1 MRENFLHYIWKHNK
15 VNASK
20 LLTTDQEALQV
31 VFVGEHNHNTGPDF
45 LNAQILIDEQLWAG
59 NVEVHIKSSDWY
71 IHRHELDKNYDNVIL
86 HVVWLHDAEVYR
98 NDNST
103 IPTLELKRF
112 VNAITLSYYQ
122 KLFSKRSTWINCEHD
137 FGSVDNLIIN
147 HWLER
152 LYFERL
158 ERKYLEIEVMLK
170 ASKNNWEDVL
180 FKMLTKNFGLKVNG
194 AAFLSLANSFDFSLI
209 QKLKSKSKTLEAL
222 FFGQAKLLQ
231 DKHQDAYHQELQNEY
246 HFIKQKFSLSSQSV
260 EPLQFFRLR
269 PSNFPT
275 IRLSQLARLYN
286 KDSNMFSKVIKAKT
300 KDELYKIFNISTSK
314 YWESHFTFGK
324 TSNTRKKSITESFVN
339 LLIINTIVPLQFS
352 YAKHQG
358 KTIDDSALVLIQQI
372 SSEKNIIVDKYHHL
386 RPVSK
391 TALHSQAL
399 IQLKTEYCDKNK
411 CLQCEIGNTLL
422 TRID

>member
-1 MRENFLHYIWKHNK
+1 MRENFLHYLWKHKK
-15 VNASK
+15 VNATK
-20 LLTTDQEALQV
+20 LLTTNEERLQV
-31 VFVGEHNHNTGPDF
+31 VCVGEHNHNTGPDF
-45 LNAQILIDEQLWAG
+45 FNAKVFIDEQLWAG
-59 NVEVHIKSSDWY
+59 NIEVHIKSSDWY
-71 IHRHELDKNYDNVIL
+71 LHHHEIDKNYDNVIL

-98 NDNST
+98 SDNST

-112 VNAITLSYYQ
+112 VSAKTLSYYQ
-122 KLFSKRSTWINCEHD
+122 KLFSKRPNWINCEHD
-137 FGSVDNLIIN
+137 FASVDNFVIN

-152 LYFERL
+152 LYYERL
-158 ERKYLEIEVMLK
+158 ERKYLEVDAMLR

-180 FKMLTKNFGLKVNG
+180 FKMLAKNFGLKVNG
-194 AAFLSLANSFDFSLI
+194 EAFLSLANSFDFSLV
-209 QKLKSKSKTLEAL
+209 QKLKSKPKTLEAL
-222 FFGQAKLLQ
+222 FFGQAELLQ
-231 DKHQDAYHQELQNEY
+231 DTVQDTYYQELQMEY
-246 HFIKQKFSLSSQSV
+246 HFLKQKFSLSSQSV

-269 PSNFPT
+269 PSSFPT
-275 IRLSQLARLYN
+275 IRLSQLANLYN
-286 KDSNMFSKVIKAKT
+286 KHANIFSKVINAKT
-300 KDELYKIFNISTSK
+300 KNELYKIFKVSTSK
-314 YWESHFTFGK
+314 YWEDHFTFGK